1 MKYSGEMVWCAV
13 LRLQLQFSIRDFGD
27 LVRSMDGINSVDM
40 LSGKIIVCED
50 LHLLLL
56 LNKITSVLVNNFF
69 SGLDEFV
76 GSKSMRFGSL
86 IKYLLKFEPSKIK

>member
-1 MKYSGEMVWCAV
+1 MS
-13 LRLQLQFSIRDFGD
+13 
-27 LVRSMDGINSVDM
+27 SMDGINSVDM

-56 LNKITSVLVNNFF
+56 LNKITSVLVKKFT

-76 GSKSMRFGSL
+76 GSKTLRFGSL
-86 IKYLLKFEPSKIK
+86 IKYLLKFEPLQNDFCGCRNVECMSETKTRYCR

>member
-1 MKYSGEMVWCAV
+1 M
-13 LRLQLQFSIRDFGD
+13 
-27 LVRSMDGINSVDM
+27 RSMDGINSVDM

-56 LNKITSVLVNNFF
+56 LNKITSVLVKKFT

-76 GSKSMRFGSL
+76 GSKTLRFGSL
-86 IKYLLKFEPSKIK
+86 IKYLLKFEPLQNDFLRLP